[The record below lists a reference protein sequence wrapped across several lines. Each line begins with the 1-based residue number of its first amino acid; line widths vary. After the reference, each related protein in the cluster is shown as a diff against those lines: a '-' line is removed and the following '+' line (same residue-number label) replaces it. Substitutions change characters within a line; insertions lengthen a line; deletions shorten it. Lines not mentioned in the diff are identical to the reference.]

1 MISYHQHQTLH
12 PTQAQ
17 QNSSLKTPY
26 QHIKDLDHQVLTTGY
41 LTVVPHVIIHPF
53 SATFDVEACH
63 IPVSLADGTTKISTF
78 KGTTD
83 CYFTSDEGQK
93 SILGLTDVYYIEGL
107 SHRLLSLTTIS
118 ATQNFTVIIQ
128 NRATTIQF
136 PNNSKYTWPLLLHE
150 LPTQNAFSTMAQPV
164 DTTPDE
170 TSFSPAFD
178 QHVDPTQ
185 ADTSRPTTSLPL
197 ETISRRLAHRNFRN
211 LMTGSLHHAWNDHT
225 LSPAIDKNTWPIR
238 ISISQKHARSK
249 IPLRQGSEPF
259 HQLHLDLMRN
269 PFRFGLTTATN
280 YSAYLFIVTTPGKL
294 TGWIGLPTKAP
305 HPSSQPLS
313 PGLLR
318 QNYLAAQSPSA
329 SSVLMPD
336 LPLHLQNSSQ
346 NAPTLEL
353 NLKLLL
359 QNTKK

>member
-1 MISYHQHQTLH
+1 
-12 PTQAQ
+12 
-17 QNSSLKTPY
+17 
-26 QHIKDLDHQVLTTGY
+26 
-41 LTVVPHVIIHPF
+41 
-53 SATFDVEACH
+53 
-63 IPVSLADGTTKISTF
+63 
-78 KGTTD
+78 
-83 CYFTSDEGQK
+83 
-93 SILGLTDVYYIEGL
+93 
-107 SHRLLSLTTIS
+107 
-118 ATQNFTVIIQ
+118 
-128 NRATTIQF
+128 
-136 PNNSKYTWPLLLHE
+136 
-150 LPTQNAFSTMAQPV
+150 MAQPV

-294 TGWIGLPTKAP
+294 TGWIGLPTESTTSIITALK
-305 HPSSQPLS
+305 SWLTQTE
-313 PGLLR
+313 LLGR
-318 QNYLAAQSPSA
+318 TKSVRFIRTDAGSA
-329 SSVLMPD
+329 FTSAKFITEC
-336 LPLHLQNSSQ
+336 N
-346 NAPTLEL
+346 NLES